1 MEQKVKVVIAD
12 DSAIIRE
19 RVRAVLEES
28 PHIEVVGE
36 VEDGPAAVESM
47 HLYHPDALI
56 LDVSMPG
63 GGGMAALKEI
73 KQARPLVV
81 VIMLTNHPY
90 PSYRKMAMEAGATHF
105 LNKSTEFEQVRH
117 IVDALMPVCSN
128 EN

>member
-1 MEQKVKVVIAD
+1 MTVVIAD

-36 VEDGPAAVESM
+36 AQDGPQAVDTVQTM
-47 HLYHPDALI
+47 APDALI

-63 GGGMAALKEI
+63 GGGLAALREI
-73 KQARPLVV
+73 KRTMPQVV

-90 PSYRKMAMEAGATHF
+90 PSYRKMALEAGASFF
-105 LNKSTEFEQVRH
+105 LDKSREFEKVCG
-117 IVDALMPVCSN
+117 IVSSLVPGCGR
-128 EN
+128 EHR